1 MFFRKKIKTYILDGT
16 VLADGRVVPL
26 IEKELFSGKLILVS
40 QPIYQTT
47 PKASNH
53 EPNYL
58 TRINENIERI
68 KQTTKGKVT
77 VQRRQLH
84 KDEFLKLAK
93 KHNATIILLDE
104 KDKAVLMTE
113 ISSQTSRAIK
123 IITLSE
129 IYEILKPDYLPGT
142 EIKVVVSKKGKEVD
156 EGIGYL
162 DGGIKVVI
170 SGGAKAMGKELEVV
184 VQGSIETNVG
194 KLIFA
199 KPKYIE
205 VK

>member
-1 MFFRKKIKTYILDGT
+1 MFFRKKVKTYILDGT
-16 VLADGRVVPL
+16 ILADGRIVPL
-26 IEKELFSGKLILVS
+26 IEKELFTGKFILVS
-40 QPIYQTT
+40 QPIYQLKS
-47 PKASNH
+47 KASNN
-53 EPNYL
+53 EPSYV

-68 KQTTKGKVT
+68 KQATKGKAT

-113 ISSQTSRAIK
+113 ASPTTVKAIK
-123 IITLSE
+123 IITLNE

-170 SGGAKAMGKELEVV
+170 AGGAKAMGKELEVV
-184 VQGSIETNVG
+184 VQGSIETSVG

-199 KPKYIE
+199 KPKYVE